1 MSTNI
6 ITASNLVVAG
16 NIAVGGFLMQG
27 TSLSDGN
34 VNVGSITISGV
45 QLEVSGTT
53 LNFSGANLTG
63 LTICGAP
70 IGGGWVGEATSD
82 LSMNGLNILNVNRI
96 SGSDGILI
104 VDTSQRVIFTN
115 DPNTVNGVVV
125 INLSDSYVG
134 IGSGNTAPTAEGEK
148 LYVTGSTI
156 ITGSCAIGTTTLS
169 GALNVG
175 GDVYV
180 SGSVYTASQS
190 IYIGD
195 VKISQSGTTINFESS
210 TLTGLTVCGDSIVT
224 SHPEFAT
231 LSATVGGYSTS
242 FTTQQLTISGVPFVA
257 DLSTLYIGVGAGVG
271 NTDSDVIA
279 IGNNAAQNNNGHPV
293 IAIGNAAAGDNS
305 GNFVYA
311 VGDFAA
317 AGNQGEF
324 VNAVGYQAGSNNT
337 GYYVD
342 AIGTSVAT
350 NNSGTNV
357 VAIGQEACANNTG
370 SAVNA
375 IGHLAGTSNTGSFVN
390 AIGRSAGF
398 SNTGSYCT
406 FIGSNATPGYVNTDD
421 YIFDVYS
428 ANTDLSVSFLYGNI
442 STNQVAIGTRTLSGA
457 LNVSGDV
464 YVSGSVYT
472 ASQSIYVGDVKLSA
486 TAANELTISG
496 GLLVTSPFGAL
507 QNSIGNVV
515 YASGDGLNPT
525 NPGTDYQV
533 GDVVT
538 FVNDTV
544 TKPFNG
550 GPHQQ
555 LIVTEVDGG
564 GVTVLSL
571 SGEAYYSNLEGV
583 FQNVATS
590 NISSGGAGLVISATS
605 VVKGF
610 STAPTATRQQPLVQ
624 NGSNTLVNGSATVYL
639 PFLYGNDFYSVA
651 ITPLADNSGF
661 YANPGQRSFTVTAA
675 NSTGTETWAFRW
687 ATFGKV
693 ELD

>member
-195 VKISQSGTTINFESS
+195 VKISQSGTTIDFESS
-210 TLTGLTVCGDSIVT
+210 TLTGLTVCGDSVVT
-224 SHPEFAT
+224 SHPEFAS

-472 ASQSIYVGDVKLSA
+472 ASQSIYVGDVKLSS

-496 GLLVTSPFGAL
+496 ALIVTSPFGAL
-507 QNSIGNVV
+507 QNSVGNVV
-515 YASGDGLNPT
+515 YAGDAEFEGGL
-525 NPGTDYQV
+525 GYQV
-533 GDVVT
+533 DDIVA
-538 FVNDTV
+538 FVNDFT
-544 TKPFNG
+544 TKTFNG
-550 GPHQQ
+550 GPAQQ
-555 LIVTEVDGG
+555 WIVTGITGG
-564 GVTVLSL
+564 GTASTIAL

-583 FQNVATS
+583 FQNVTTT
-590 NISSGGAGLVISATS
+590 NISSAGSGLVINANP

-610 STAPTATRQQPLVQ
+610 LTAPTATRQQPLVQ
-624 NGSNTLVNGSATVYL
+624 NGSNTLVNGTATVYL